1 MCSPTIDVKA
11 VLSSMSKMTPSN
23 HPYNLIK
30 CYAAIKEVEKIMSVS
45 SWKYPHAAFRHT
57 ENLERI
63 SKKLDFTWT
72 EDYFH
77 SVSYRDDFQM
87 IYDMLQPLSLR
98 EFMKT
103 IIPDFIAQY
112 DRTFEILDSVNDT
125 GDQCLLLIWSKE
137 KWRHEQHQPELI
149 EEIPLRRI

>member
-1 MCSPTIDVKA
+1 MCSPTIDVPA
-11 VLSSMSKMTPSN
+11 VRSSLSKMSPSN

-63 SKKLDFTWT
+63 SKKLDSAWT

-87 IYDMLQPLSLR
+87 IGKRD
-98 EFMKT
+98 
-103 IIPDFIAQY
+103 
-112 DRTFEILDSVNDT
+112 DT
-125 GDQCLLLIWSKE
+125 GEVVQRKPSDLLLVPVDHHIFAVQ
-137 KWRHEQHQPELI
+137 RQIGIL
-149 EEIPLRRI
+149 